1 MKALFNIPT
10 KEELLSI
17 LSGLTGIESTS
28 IDLFLTNFA
37 EYIKY
42 DFDEDAIG
50 LRIYKNDNEDAYNVL
65 CTIFLTDNNVLY
77 KMVKYHYFSSIIDKI
92 DVDSD
97 KDYTDEG
104 KSYYIEINPKIKEIK
119 PIVQQPIPTPKQTS
133 YKSKQDLIREL
144 LKK

>member
-1 MKALFNIPT
+1 MKALFKIPT
-10 KEELLSI
+10 KQDLLSK
-17 LSGLTGIESTS
+17 LYTLTNIEPNE

-42 DFDEDAIG
+42 DFDENSIG

-65 CTIFLTDNNVLY
+65 STIFFTEDKELT

-104 KSYYIEINPKIKEIK
+104 KSYYLEVNPKIKEIK
-119 PIVQQPIPTPKQTS
+119 PIIPKPIVQSTPT
-133 YKSKQDLIREL
+133 YKSKQDLIKEL